1 MQWLTIAKYIGIAVL
16 ALVIGWAIYAGI
28 IRPVVKPNPSTAN
41 QAEVIYNYTIQPR
54 STFGCSAF
62 LIRREQDDKQEI
74 KVATPV
80 SSTPVSSGGNVV
92 PDGGIGELPKTS

>member
-1 MQWLTIAKYIGIAVL
+1 MNYIAVAKWIGVGVL
-16 ALVIGWAIYAGI
+16 VLVIGWAIYAGI

-62 LIRREQDDKQEI
+62 LIRREKDDNSNLGTDI
-74 KVATPV
+74 KPSDSNTE
-80 SSTPVSSGGNVV
+80 VV
-92 PDGGIGELPKTS
+92 K